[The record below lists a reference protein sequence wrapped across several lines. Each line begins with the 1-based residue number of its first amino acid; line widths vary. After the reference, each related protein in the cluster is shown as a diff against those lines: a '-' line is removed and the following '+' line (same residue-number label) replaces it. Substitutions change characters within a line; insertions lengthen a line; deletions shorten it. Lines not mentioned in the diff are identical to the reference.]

1 MQQYINEHLAGT
13 AAASTLNKRIRFLVE
28 LSKQFPGATNFS
40 FLNNTKDVK
49 DRINRSDNVNT
60 QWVSL
65 WHVLQAIQSDPI
77 VVSADAKKFYK
88 ELADEIKVKRDTKI
102 DNNVATERQAD
113 ALQNALPHYQE
124 ELRKLIT
131 NLFNSNGLEYSPL
144 KPSEIKS
151 LKSSFINELQDHA
164 INALYL
170 FQPALR
176 NDWADLHLTDKKTG
190 LDPKK
195 NYLYNKGS
203 VMQLIMHVYKTDKHM
218 GEQVITVRPELVK
231 LLKIWIPIVKQRTGD
246 KLAKPFMYTIN
257 SKQFDHIT
265 NEDAMR
271 RKISRISG
279 RLLGSGLSINDYR
292 VLWET
297 AIQSD
302 PGYQHLTVAQK
313 KKLHHELLH
322 GIDISKYYKKI

>member
-1 MQQYINEHLAGT
+1 MQQYISEHLAGT
-13 AAASTLNKRIRFLVE
+13 AAETTLNKRIRFLVE
-28 LSKQFPGATNFS
+28 LSELIPGHKDFS
-40 FLNNTKDVK
+40 FLDNTKEVK

-88 ELADEIKVKRDTKI
+88 ELADEIKVKRVAKN
-102 DNNVATERQAD
+102 DNNIATEKQAT

-124 ELRKLIT
+124 ELHKIIY
-131 NLFNSNGLEYSPL
+131 NLFSSNGFEYAPL
-144 KPSEIKS
+144 KVAEIKA
-151 LKSSFINELQDHA
+151 LKSSFINELQDLA
-164 INALYL
+164 ILALFLY
-170 FQPALR
+170 QPALR
-176 NDWADLHLTDKKTG
+176 NDWADLHLTSKKTG

-195 NYLYNKGS
+195 NYLYIKGNL
-203 VMQLIMHVYKTDKHM
+203 MQLIMHTYKTDKHM
-218 GEQVITVRPELVK
+218 GEQVITIRPELVK
-231 LLKIWIPIVKQRTGD
+231 LLKIWLPIVQQKTGD

-257 SKQFDHIT
+257 SKQFDRIV

-271 RKISRISG
+271 RKIPRISG
-279 RLLGSGLSINDYR
+279 RVLRIDLSINDYR

-302 PGYQHLTVAQK
+302 PVYQSLTVAEK

-322 GIDISKYYKKI
+322 GIDVSKYYKKI

>member
-77 VVSADAKKFYK
+77 VASADAKKFYK
-88 ELADEIKVKRDTKI
+88 ELADEIKVKRVAKN
-102 DNNVATERQAD
+102 DNNVATEKQAT

-131 NLFNSNGLEYSPL
+131 NLFNSNGLEYAPL

-257 SKQFDHIT
+257 SKQFDHIA

-271 RKISRISG
+271 RKIPRISG
-279 RLLGSGLSINDYR
+279 RLLGSDLSINDYR

-302 PGYQHLTVAQK
+302 PVYQSLTVAEK